1 MRALVTY
8 SSQSGNTRM
17 LAQEVFESLNCEKVL
32 PEGPSV
38 DPIASTAIRRY
49 CCWNKGIPMPIEILL
64 PLPISA
70 AACRALRS

>member
-17 LAQEVFESLNCEKVL
+17 LAQEVFESLNCEKVT

-38 DPIASTAIRRY
+38 DPIASLAIRR
-49 CCWNKGIPMPIEILL
+49 
-64 PLPISA
+64 
-70 AACRALRS
+70 